1 MGGVEC
7 WERVNFLFY
16 FAKGMTGD
24 MDQDRKT
31 QNPLRDTAENKLAI
45 FPDLRSELQDKPPED
60 IMHDLRV
67 HKIEMEIQN
76 EELKRLQ
83 LESEASKKKYQDL
96 YDFAPVGCVAIYHSD
111 GSMRLRQ
118 NEN

>member
-1 MGGVEC
+1 M
-7 WERVNFLFY
+7 RR
-16 FAKGMTGD
+16 MD
-24 MDQDRKT
+24 MDSNSSTPST
-31 QNPLRDTAENKLAI
+31 QLRRRAEERLALRAPLNTTAMSAADVQRLI
-45 FPDLRSELQDKPPED
+45 
-60 IMHDLRV
+60 HDLQISQ
-67 HKIEMEIQN
+67 IEMEIQN

-96 YDFAPVGCVAIYHSD
+96 YDFAPVGCVSIYHSD